1 MATSS
6 HRHTKLRPD
15 TQGKLRKGVCENHQ
29 YSNPDTGEVGDC
41 PECTSGKIQAV
52 NVQRLSDFKCDVC
65 GGRLTPVKTPFPTK
79 AILLALSGFIL
90 LGALIFCSIWF
101 GKDNSLPDPEPLPA
115 IVPVDSIIVSK
126 AEYTLY
132 IGDSTKIATKVIPSK
147 ATDTTV
153 VWMTSNPNIVSVS
166 DGNIKA
172 VDKGQ
177 ATITIKSNDGNASA
191 VVGVNVISH
200 KVNNLKPMPLP
211 TPNREP
217 IPQPVTAIKIPDDI
231 QDALNVL
238 IDESFSREDRLNS
251 ISGIINKFFE
261 SSAKVRT
268 LGDNGITL
276 DYENVEDCFRR
287 IVLSRRIAE
296 IQLIE
301 QEMKDKITEIGIQ
314 EIHK

>member
-6 HRHTKLRPD
+6 PRYTKLRPD

-41 PECTSGKIQAV
+41 PGCSSGKIQAV

-65 GGRLTPVKTPFPTK
+65 GGRLTPVKKNFPTK
-79 AILLALSGFIL
+79 PILLALSGFIL
-90 LGALIFCSIWF
+90 LGALVFCSMWF
-101 GKDNSLPDPEPLPA
+101 GKDSPLPDSEPLPYF
-115 IVPVDSIIVSK
+115 VPVDSIIVSK
-126 AEYTLY
+126 AEHTLY
-132 IGDSTKIATKVIPSK
+132 IGDSMKIKTKIIPSE
-147 ATDTTV
+147 AYDTTV

-177 ATITIKSNDGNASA
+177 ATITVKSNDGKASA
-191 VVGVNVISH
+191 VVAVYVVSRVKADAIS
-200 KVNNLKPMPLP
+200 

-231 QDALNVL
+231 QDALNML
-238 IDESFSREDRLNS
+238 IDESFSREERLNS

-268 LGDNGITL
+268 LGDNEITL

-301 QEMKDKITEIGIQ
+301 QEMNDKITEIGIQ